1 MQSVTPSGSTAAAA
15 AALEAAF
22 ASTGDSKKRA
32 KPQMAA
38 QSRTMLS
45 ALIDELRG
53 APAVDLSGKNLL
65 DEGAEYI
72 AEGLAYNEICKVVR
86 LGSNA
91 VAEKA
96 CYQLSEALK
105 VLLPHTLHYCH
116 SLNLEHG
123 MVA

>member
-1 MQSVTPSGSTAAAA
+1 MQILTTGGSTAAAA

-22 ASTGDSKKRA
+22 GASSTSGDSQQRA

-65 DEGAEYI
+65 DEGVEYV
-72 AEGLAYNEICKVVR
+72 AEGMAYNEVCKVVR

-91 VAEKA
+91 AGLKA

-105 VLLPHTLHYCH
+105 VWH
-116 SLNLEHG
+116 SLIL
-123 MVA
+123 